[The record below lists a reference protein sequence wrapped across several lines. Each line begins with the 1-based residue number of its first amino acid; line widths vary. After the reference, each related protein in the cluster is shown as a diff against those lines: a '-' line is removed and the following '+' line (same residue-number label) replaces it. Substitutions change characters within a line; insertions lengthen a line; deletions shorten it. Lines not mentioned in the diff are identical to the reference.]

1 MPKTL
6 GAILAIAFFF
16 VLPAD
21 GQVKK
26 KESKST
32 SNSSAVLNPAQK
44 PALDGLDQFIEQVMK
59 DWKVPGLGISV
70 VQDGKVILTKGYGY
84 RDVDKKLPVTPTT
97 LFCIASMTKSFVV
110 TELGTLVDEG
120 KLDWDKPVYDYLQ
133 DFRMY
138 DPVVTER
145 LTTRDLVTHRS
156 GLPRHDLTWYSN
168 ADITRKE
175 LIKRLRYLAPN
186 KDLRERFQYNNLMFM
201 TAGYLGGVLNG
212 TDWET
217 AVHQRVLLP
226 LSMTNTNF
234 SVLDSQKTADF
245 AEPYRKAKE
254 EVKQVP
260 FYVQGAVGPA
270 GEINTTA
277 DDIGHYLLFQLNKGK
292 YGDKQILSE
301 NNAIQMQSPQMVVPG
316 APRFPELGES
326 SYGMGFGVTHYRGH
340 KMVNHGGAIDGFRSE
355 IAFLPNEKI
364 GVVVFVNLDGTAMPN
379 VVVYNVLDR
388 LLGLEPVPWNRR
400 FLDIEEKEKQSEE
413 EGKKQG
419 FTAPKSG
426 THPSHDLKDYVGEYE
441 NPGYGRVTIEAQG
454 DGFQMKINRLSAPL
468 KHFHYDVFAVP
479 EDPLDPLEKEKVMF
493 HSDVKG
499 DITSLSMAAEPNVSD
514 IVFTRVAE
522 ARMREKSFLE
532 PFTGQYELPG
542 NVLNVA
548 LRGEHALVAS
558 TPGQPPRELIPQ
570 HGMFFD
576 LQGLSGVSIEFK
588 PDASGKVTEAV
599 FYQGGDA
606 LVIKKK

>member
-6 GAILAIAFFF
+6 GAILALLLVF
-16 VLPAD
+16 LSPPT

-26 KESKST
+26 KEPQ
-32 SNSSAVLNPAQK
+32 SSSRAAAAPQK
-44 PALDGLDQFIEQVMK
+44 PALDGLDDFITQAMK
-59 DWKVPGLGISV
+59 DWKVPGLAITV

-84 RDVDKKLPVTPTT
+84 RDSEKKLPVTPNT

-138 DPVVTER
+138 DSVVTER
-145 LTTRDLVTHRS
+145 LTPRDLVTHRS

-175 LIKRLRYLAPN
+175 MVERLRYLQPSR
-186 KDLRERFQYNNLMFM
+186 DLRERFQYNNLMYM

-217 AVHQRVLLP
+217 AVRQRVLTP
-226 LSMTNTNF
+226 LGMTNTNF
-234 SVLDSQKTADF
+234 SVLDSQKSSDF
-245 AEPYRKAKE
+245 AQPYRKAKE
-254 EVKQVP
+254 EVKLIP

-277 DDIGHYLLFQLNKGK
+277 EEISHYLLFQLNKGK

-301 NNAIQMQSPQMVVPG
+301 SNAVQMQSPQMVIQGTPQF
-316 APRFPELGES
+316 AELGEN
-326 SYGMGFGVTHYRGH
+326 SYGMGFGVTQYRGH
-340 KMVNHGGAIDGFRSE
+340 KMVSHGGAIDGFRSE
-355 IAFLPNEKI
+355 LAFLPNEKI
-364 GVVVFVNLDGTAMPN
+364 GIVVFVNLDGTSMPN
-379 VVVYNVLDR
+379 VIVYNVLDR
-388 LLGLEPVPWNRR
+388 LLGLDLVPWNQR
-400 FLDIEEKEKQSEE
+400 FLEIEKKSEQSKEEA
-413 EGKKQG
+413 KKRG
-419 FTAPKSG
+419 FTAPTPD

-454 DGFQMKINRLSAPL
+454 EGFLMKINRLSSPL
-468 KHFHYDVFAVP
+468 KHFHYDVFSVP
-479 EDPLDPLEKEKVMF
+479 EDPLNPLESQKVIF
-493 HSDVKG
+493 HTDVNG
-499 DITSLSMAAEPNVSD
+499 TISSLSMTAESNVSD
-514 IVFTRVAE
+514 IFFQRVAE

-542 NVLNVA
+542 TVLNVVT
-548 LRGEHALVAS
+548 RGDHTLVAT
-558 TPGQPPRELIPQ
+558 TPGQPARELIPR
-570 HGMFFD
+570 HGMLFD

-588 PDASGKVTEAV
+588 TDASGKVVEAV
-599 FYQGGDA
+599 FYQGGSA